1 MRSMVQLKTRYQ
13 RYETADK
20 ALRTFLVSWQ
30 KEHGVTFEE
39 VAEMLEMA
47 QADAET
53 GNLEHREGSL
63 EDILS

>member
-1 MRSMVQLKTRYQ
+1 MRNMEQLRTRYQ
-13 RYETADK
+13 RYEKADK

-30 KEHGVTFEE
+30 KEHGVTFAE

-47 QADAET
+47 QADAES
-53 GNLEHREGSL
+53 GNLEHKEGSL